1 MNEELSRMFGDLI
14 EQEIKNLSSL
24 NPGTQE
30 YERAVEGIAKL
41 YKLKIDEVKNQW
53 EYSEKFE
60 RSEKELKL
68 KEVQLEEQR
77 MDRWIKLGVDGAAIV
92 LPLAFYGIWMGLG
105 FKFEENGVF
114 KSRTFQTLFN
124 KFRTTR

>member
-1 MNEELSRMFGDLI
+1 MNEELSKMFGDLI
-14 EQEIKNLSSL
+14 EQEIKNLKQLSL
-24 NPGTQE
+24 GTQE

-60 RSEKELKL
+60 RGEKELKL
-68 KEVQLEEQR
+68 KELQLEEQR
-77 MDRWIKLGVDGAAIV
+77 MDRWIKFGVDGAAIV
-92 LPLAFYGIWMGLG
+92 LPLAFYCVWMGLG

-114 KSRTFQTLFN
+114 KSRTFQSLFN
-124 KFRTTR
+124 KFKTTR